1 MRVRPRGRGLR
12 YMGYV
17 REVLATEHQTV
28 RGVIIAAGD
37 DLRLR
42 RAVSVV
48 PNLAFY
54 RYAVSFKL
62 FKA

>member
-1 MRVRPRGRGLR
+1 
-12 YMGYV
+12 MGYV